1 MPDIT
6 NNERNANQK
15 LQWGSTSHLAERA
28 SSKKPTNNKCWRGC
42 REKGTL
48 LHYWWEC
55 KFVQPLW
62 KIVWRCLIRASQV
75 ALVAKNLPANAGD
88 IRGMDL
94 IPGSGRSPGIGHG
107 NPLQYSCLE
116 NPMDRGAWWVTVH
129 GVAKSLTQTEVTWC
143 THTPRFLKKLKIEWS
158 YDPATLL
165 LGTYLEKII
174 IWKDTFTAMF
184 TAALFTIANTWKQPK
199 WPPIQ
204 EWIKKMW
211 YIHIQWNV
219 TQTWKQNEIVPF
231 ASMWMDLEIVIMNE
245 VRERQ
250 ISCYFAYMW
259 NQKNS
264 TNEPTTEQ
272 K

>member
-1 MPDIT
+1 MILNILRSRVCMSHHPAPLFFPLFT
-6 NNERNANQK
+6 NPYGGFLVGKE
-15 LQWGSTSHLAERA
+15 LACQHR
-28 SSKKPTNNKCWRGC
+28 KCR
-42 REKGTL
+42 
-48 LHYWWEC
+48 
-55 KFVQPLW
+55 FDLW
-62 KIVWRCLIRASQV
+62 L
-75 ALVAKNLPANAGD
+75 
-88 IRGMDL
+88 
-94 IPGSGRSPGIGHG
+94 GRSLGEGHG